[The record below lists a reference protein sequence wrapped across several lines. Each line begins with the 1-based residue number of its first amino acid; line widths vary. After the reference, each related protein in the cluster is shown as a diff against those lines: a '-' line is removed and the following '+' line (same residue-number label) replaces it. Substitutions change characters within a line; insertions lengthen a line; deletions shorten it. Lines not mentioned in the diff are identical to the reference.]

1 MSAENLKITPAPA
14 ARRPGSIL
22 VVDDDAAK
30 RYVVSRIL
38 RAAGFEIVE
47 AEDAT
52 SALALARSNPD
63 LLILDVKLPDGSGH
77 DVCRELKSRPATASI
92 LVLQVSSS
100 FATGLDRVAGLESG
114 ADAYLTHP
122 IEPQELIATVR
133 ALLRIRRAE
142 QERSELFAREQ
153 AARQEAD
160 RANRL
165 KDEFLATISHELRT
179 PLNAIL
185 GWVQL
190 LRAGRLDADG
200 RARALETIERNARAQ
215 SELIEDLLDMS
226 RIISGKMNLAVK
238 NVDLGSVIGEAVE
251 AVRLAADAKA
261 IQLSAEADLT
271 LGKVKGDPTRLQQVV
286 WNLLANAIKFTPRGG
301 RVMVKATRT
310 NGHAEILVSDN
321 GRGIPPEFLPH
332 VFERFRQAESSTR
345 RAQGGIG
352 LGLAIVRQLVESH
365 GGTVRAESEGI
376 DCGATFIVSL
386 PRDAVISS
394 TVLAESDEPPR
405 ATPPRPVSLAR
416 PALNGIK
423 VLVVDDDR
431 DARELT
437 ATVLRHASA
446 DVWEADSAEAALRA
460 LERVQPDVILC
471 DIAMPD
477 RDGFDLIA
485 AIQALPPPQRDI
497 PMAALT
503 AYAKSE
509 DRNRVLDAG
518 FRAHLA
524 KPLDPAD
531 IAAVVA
537 ELAGAAV
544 PSDDDGPG

>member
-1 MSAENLKITPAPA
+1 MTTSINSTTNGE
-14 ARRPGSIL
+14 RPGSIL

-77 DVCRELKSRPATASI
+77 DVCRELKSRPSTAAI

-100 FATGLDRVAGLESG
+100 FAIGLDRVAGLESG

-122 IEPQELIATVR
+122 IEPQELIATVH

-190 LRAGRLDADG
+190 LRTGRLDADA
-200 RARALETIERNARAQ
+200 RDRALETIERNARAQ

-226 RIISGKMNLAVK
+226 RIISGKLNLDVK
-238 NVDLGSVIGEAVE
+238 DVDLGRVIGEAIE

-261 IQLSAEADLT
+261 IHLSAEADAS
-271 LGKVKGDPTRLQQVV
+271 LGTVRGDPTRLQQVV

-301 RVMVKATRT
+301 RVTVKATRA
-310 NGHAEILVSDN
+310 NGNAEILVSDN
-321 GRGIPPEFLPH
+321 GRGIPPEFLPY

-365 GGTVRAESEGI
+365 GGTVRAESEGT
-376 DCGATFIVSL
+376 DRGATFIVSL
-386 PRDAVISS
+386 PRDAVIASVAAANGEG
-394 TVLAESDEPPR
+394 TPR
-405 ATPPRPVSLAR
+405 ATPPRPLFSANLSLT
-416 PALNGIK
+416 GIK
-423 VLVVDDDR
+423 VLVVDDER
-431 DARELT
+431 DAREFT
-437 ATVLRHASA
+437 ATVLRHAGA
-446 DVWEADSAEAALRA
+446 NVTEADSADAALRA
-460 LERVQPDVILC
+460 LNQIDQIAPDVILC

-485 AIQALPPPQRDI
+485 AIQALPPPRRDI

-531 IAAVVA
+531 ITAVVA
-537 ELAGAAV
+537 ELARGPV
-544 PSDDDGPG
+544 TSRGGPG

>member
-1 MSAENLKITPAPA
+1 MVSDKL
-14 ARRPGSIL
+14 GSIL
-22 VVDDDAAK
+22 VVDDDPAK
-30 RYVVSRIL
+30 RYIVSRVL
-38 RAAGFEIVE
+38 RGAGFEIVE

-77 DVCRELKSRPATASI
+77 DVCRELKSQPSTASI

-142 QERSELFAREQ
+142 QERSDLFAREQ

-165 KDEFLATISHELRT
+165 KDEFPATISHELRT

-190 LRAGRLDADG
+190 LRTGRLDADA
-200 RARALETIERNARAQ
+200 RERALETIERNARAQ

-238 NVDLGSVIGEAVE
+238 DVDLASVIGEAVE
-251 AVRLAADAKA
+251 AVRLAAEAKA
-261 IQLSAEADLT
+261 IQLIAEADPT
-271 LGKVKGDPTRLQQVV
+271 LGKVRGDPTRLQQVV

-301 RVMVKATRT
+301 RVTVTART
-310 NGHAEILVSDN
+310 NGHAEIQVSDN

-376 DCGATFIVSL
+376 DRGAAFIVCL
-386 PRDAVISS
+386 PRDAIISS
-394 TVLAESDEPPR
+394 AVLAESEGTPR
-405 ATPPRPVSLAR
+405 ATPPRPVSLAQ
-416 PALNGIK
+416 PALHGIK
-423 VLVVDDDR
+423 VLVVD
-431 DARELT
+431 T
-437 ATVLRHASA
+437 TSATRAS
-446 DVWEADSAEAALRA
+446 S
-460 LERVQPDVILC
+460 
-471 DIAMPD
+471 
-477 RDGFDLIA
+477 
-485 AIQALPPPQRDI
+485 PPPCCATPPPTSGR
-497 PMAALT
+497 PT
-503 AYAKSE
+503 
-509 DRNRVLDAG
+509 
-518 FRAHLA
+518 
-524 KPLDPAD
+524 PLMPRC
-531 IAAVVA
+531 
-537 ELAGAAV
+537 ERSSG
-544 PSDDDGPG
+544 

>member
-1 MSAENLKITPAPA
+1 MTTSINSTTNGE
-14 ARRPGSIL
+14 RPGSIL

-30 RYVVSRIL
+30 RYIVSRIL

-77 DVCRELKSRPATASI
+77 DVCRELKSHPATASI

-190 LRAGRLDADG
+190 LRSGRLDPEARD
-200 RARALETIERNARAQ
+200 RALETIERNARAQ
-215 SELIEDLLDMS
+215 SELVEDLLDMS
-226 RIISGKMNLAVK
+226 RIISGKLNLDVK
-238 NVDLGSVIGEAVE
+238 DVDLARVIGEAVE
-251 AVRLAADAKA
+251 AVRLAADPKA
-261 IQLSAEADLT
+261 IHLSAEADPS
-271 LGKVKGDPTRLQQVV
+271 LGRVRGDPTRLQQVV

-301 RVMVKATRT
+301 RVTVKATRA
-310 NGHAEILVSDN
+310 NGNAEILVSDN
-321 GRGIPPEFLPH
+321 GRGIPPEFLPY

-365 GGTVRAESEGI
+365 GGTVRAESEGT
-376 DCGATFIVSL
+376 DRGATFIVSL
-386 PRDAVISS
+386 PRDAVIASVAAANGEG
-394 TVLAESDEPPR
+394 TPR
-405 ATPPRPVSLAR
+405 ATPPRPLFSANLSLT
-416 PALNGIK
+416 GIK
-423 VLVVDDDR
+423 VLVVDDER
-431 DARELT
+431 DAREFT
-437 ATVLRHASA
+437 ATVLRHAGA
-446 DVWEADSAEAALRA
+446 NVTEADSADAALRA
-460 LERVQPDVILC
+460 LNQIDQIAPDVILC

-485 AIQALPPPQRDI
+485 AIQELPPPRRDI

-531 IAAVVA
+531 ITAVVA
-537 ELAGAAV
+537 ELARGPV
-544 PSDDDGPG
+544 TSRGGPG

>member
-1 MSAENLKITPAPA
+1 MSPPVAPPSPTTG
-14 ARRPGSIL
+14 RPGSIL
-22 VVDDDAAK
+22 VVDDDDAK
-30 RYVVSRIL
+30 RYIVSRIL

-63 LLILDVKLPDGSGH
+63 LLVLDVKLPDGSGH

-100 FATGLDRVAGLESG
+100 FATGPDRVAGLESG

-122 IEPQELIATVR
+122 IEPQELIATVH

-142 QERSELFAREQ
+142 QGRSELFAREQ

-190 LRAGRLDADG
+190 LRTGRLDAEA
-200 RARALETIERNARAQ
+200 RERALETIERNARAQ

-226 RIISGKMNLAVK
+226 RIISGKLNLDVRDVNLA
-238 NVDLGSVIGEAVE
+238 SVINEAFE
-251 AVRLAADAKA
+251 AVRLAADAKM
-261 IQLSAEADLT
+261 IQLTAETDPT
-271 LGKVKGDPTRLQQVV
+271 LGRVRGDPTRLQQVV

-301 RVMVKATRT
+301 WVIVKATRT
-310 NGHAEILVSDN
+310 NGHVEILVSDN

-365 GGTVRAESEGI
+365 GGTVRAESEGT
-376 DCGATFIVSL
+376 DRGATFIVSL
-386 PRDAVISS
+386 PLEAVIAASAS
-394 TVLAESDEPPR
+394 PENEGPPR
-405 ATPPRPVSLAR
+405 ATPPRPLATSRPSLQ
-416 PALNGIK
+416 GIK
-423 VLVVDDDR
+423 VLVVDDER
-431 DARELT
+431 DAREFT

-446 DVWEADSAEAALRA
+446 EVEEAESADAALRT
-460 LERVQPDVILC
+460 LEQFVPAVILC

-477 RDGFDLIA
+477 RDGFDLVA
-485 AIQALPPPQRDI
+485 AIQRLPDPWRDI
-497 PMAALT
+497 PIAALT

-509 DRNRVLDAG
+509 DRNRVLGAG

-537 ELAGAAV
+537 ELARAAV
-544 PSDDDGPG
+544 MSRDGRE

>member
-1 MSAENLKITPAPA
+1 MTREDVNSATATAVE
-14 ARRPGSIL
+14 RPGSIL

-30 RYVVSRIL
+30 RYIVSRIL

-122 IEPQELIATVR
+122 IEPQELIATVH

-190 LRAGRLDADG
+190 LRTGRLDADA
-200 RARALETIERNARAQ
+200 RERALETIERNARAQ

-238 NVDLGSVIGEAVE
+238 DVDLASVISEAVE
-251 AVRLAADAKA
+251 AVRLAADAKS
-261 IQLSAEADLT
+261 IELTAEADPA

-301 RVMVKATRT
+301 RVTVKART
-310 NGHAEILVSDN
+310 NGHAEIQVSDN
-321 GRGIPPEFLPH
+321 GRGIPSEFLPH

-376 DCGATFIVSL
+376 DRGATFIVSL

-394 TVLAESDEPPR
+394 SMMAESDRTPR
-405 ATPPRPVSLAR
+405 ATPPRPVSLAHQ
-416 PALNGIK
+416 ALNGIK
-423 VLVVDDDR
+423 VLVVDDER
-431 DARELT
+431 DAREFT
-437 ATVLRHASA
+437 ATVLRHARA
-446 DVWEADSAEAALRA
+446 DVWEADSADAALRA
-460 LERVQPDVILC
+460 IERMLPDVILC
-471 DIAMPD
+471 DVAMPD

-485 AIQALPPPQRDI
+485 TIQGLPPPGRDI
-497 PMAALT
+497 PVAALT

-509 DRNRVLDAG
+509 DRNRVLQAG

-537 ELAGAAV
+537 ELAHGAVRSRDA
-544 PSDDDGPG
+544 SG

>member
-1 MSAENLKITPAPA
+1 MTPTSSNAGSPGA
-14 ARRPGSIL
+14 ATRSGSIL
-22 VVDDDAAK
+22 VVDDDTAK
-30 RYVVSRIL
+30 RYIVSRIL

-122 IEPQELIATVR
+122 IEPQELLATVH

-190 LRAGRLDADG
+190 LRTGRLDTDA
-200 RARALETIERNARAQ
+200 RERALETIERNARAQ

-226 RIISGKMNLAVK
+226 RIISGKLNLDVK
-238 NVDLGSVIGEAVE
+238 DVDLERVIGEAVD

-261 IQLSAEADLT
+261 IHLSAETDPT
-271 LGKVKGDPTRLQQVV
+271 LGRVRGDPTRLQQVV

-301 RVMVKATRT
+301 RVRVRAARA
-310 NGHAEILVSDN
+310 NGNAEIQVSDD

-365 GGTVRAESEGI
+365 GGTVRAESDGT
-376 DCGATFIVSL
+376 DHGATFIVSL
-386 PRDAVISS
+386 PRDAVIASS
-394 TVLAESDEPPR
+394 FRAETEGTPR
-405 ATPPRPVSLAR
+405 ATPPRPLASTRSSLA
-416 PALNGIK
+416 GIK
-423 VLVVDDDR
+423 VLVVDDER
-431 DARELT
+431 DAREFT
-437 ATVLRHASA
+437 ATVLRHAGA
-446 DVWEADSAEAALRA
+446 NVAEADSAEAALRA
-460 LERVQPDVILC
+460 LDQMAPDAILC
-471 DIAMPD
+471 DIAMPG

-485 AIQALPPPQRDI
+485 AIRELPPPRCDI
-497 PMAALT
+497 PIAALT

-524 KPLDPAD
+524 KPLDPID
-531 IAAVVA
+531 ITSVVA
-537 ELAGAAV
+537 ELAHAPV
-544 PSDDDGPG
+544 TSRDGPE

>member
-1 MSAENLKITPAPA
+1 MTADNLRSETVA
-14 ARRPGSIL
+14 AADRPGSIL

-30 RYVVSRIL
+30 RYIVSRIL

-47 AEDAT
+47 AEDAM

-63 LLILDVKLPDGSGH
+63 LLILDVRLPDGSGH
-77 DVCRELKSRPATASI
+77 DVCRELKSRPATSSI

-122 IEPQELIATVR
+122 IEPQELIATVH

-190 LRAGRLDADG
+190 LRTGRLDTDARD
-200 RARALETIERNARAQ
+200 RALETIERNARAQ

-238 NVDLGSVIGEAVE
+238 DVNLANVIGEAVE

-261 IQLSAEADLT
+261 IQLTAEADPT
-271 LGKVKGDPTRLQQVV
+271 LGRVKGDPTRLQQVV

-301 RVMVKATRT
+301 RVTVKATRI
-310 NGHAEILVSDN
+310 NGHTEIQVSDN
-321 GRGIPPEFLPH
+321 GHGIPLEFLPH

-376 DCGATFIVSL
+376 DRGATFIVSL
-386 PRDAVISS
+386 PRDAVISPAAL
-394 TVLAESDEPPR
+394 VESEGTPR
-405 ATPPRPVSLAR
+405 ATPPRPVSLAPR
-416 PALNGIK
+416 ALNGIK
-423 VLVVDDDR
+423 VLVVDDER
-431 DARELT
+431 DAREFT

-446 DVWEADSAEAALRA
+446 DVWEADSADAALRA
-460 LERVQPDVILC
+460 LERVLPDVILC

-485 AIQALPPPQRDI
+485 AIQALPPPHRDV

-509 DRNRVLDAG
+509 DRHRVLDAG

-537 ELAGAAV
+537 ELAQVGV
-544 PSDDDGPG
+544 TSPGGPG

>member
-1 MSAENLKITPAPA
+1 MTTSNGTSTSTAE
-14 ARRPGSIL
+14 RPGSIL
-22 VVDDDAAK
+22 VVDDDDAK
-30 RYVVSRIL
+30 RYIVSRVL
-38 RAAGFEIVE
+38 RAAGFEVVE

-77 DVCRELKSRPATASI
+77 DVCRELKSQPSTASI

-100 FATGLDRVAGLESG
+100 FATGPDRVAGLESG

-160 RANRL
+160 RANRM
-165 KDEFLATISHELRT
+165 KDEFLATLSHELRT

-190 LRAGRLDADG
+190 LRSGRLDPEA
-200 RARALETIERNARAQ
+200 RERALETIERNARAQ
-215 SELIEDLLDMS
+215 SELVEDLLDMS
-226 RIISGKMNLAVK
+226 RIISGKLKLDVK
-238 NVDLGSVIGEAVE
+238 DVDLGRVIGEAIE

-261 IQLSAEADLT
+261 IQLTTEADPT
-271 LGKVKGDPTRLQQVV
+271 LGTVRGDPTRLQQVV

-301 RVMVKATRT
+301 RVMVRATRT
-310 NGHAEILVSDN
+310 DGHAEILVSDN

-376 DCGATFIVSL
+376 DRGATFIVSM
-386 PRDAVISS
+386 PRDAVIAPSAR
-394 TVLAESDEPPR
+394 VESDGPAR
-405 ATPPRPVSLAR
+405 ATPPRPLASASPSLI
-416 PALNGIK
+416 GIK
-423 VLVVDDDR
+423 VLVVDDER
-431 DARELT
+431 DAREFT
-437 ATVLRHASA
+437 ATVLRHAGA
-446 DVWEADSAEAALRA
+446 DVAEADSAEAALRV
-460 LERVQPDVILC
+460 LGQIVPDVILC

-485 AIQALPPPQRDI
+485 DIKQLAPPGRDI

-531 IAAVVA
+531 ITAVVA
-537 ELAGAAV
+537 ELARAPV
-544 PSDDDGPG
+544 TSRDGRE

>member
-1 MSAENLKITPAPA
+1 MTANNVSATAGTQRA
-14 ARRPGSIL
+14 GTIL

-30 RYVVSRIL
+30 RYIVSRIL

-47 AEDAT
+47 GEDAT

-63 LLILDVKLPDGSGH
+63 LLILDVRLPDGSGH
-77 DVCRELKSRPATASI
+77 DVCRELKSRPETASI

-100 FATGLDRVAGLESG
+100 FSTGLDRVAGLESG

-122 IEPQELIATVR
+122 IEPQELLATVR

-153 AARQEAD
+153 AARHEAD

-190 LRAGRLDADG
+190 LRTGRLDTDA
-200 RARALETIERNARAQ
+200 RERALETIERNARAQ

-226 RIISGKMNLAVK
+226 RIISGKLILTVKDVNLA
-238 NVDLGSVIGEAVE
+238 SVIGEAIE
-251 AVRLAADAKA
+251 AVRLAADGKA
-261 IQLSAEADLT
+261 IQLTTEADPT

-301 RVMVKATRT
+301 RVTVKATRT
-310 NGHAEILVSDN
+310 NGHAEIRVSDN

-365 GGTVRAESEGI
+365 GGTVRAESEGV
-376 DCGATFIVSL
+376 DRGATFIVSL

-394 TVLAESDEPPR
+394 SVQADSEGTPR
-405 ATPPRPVSLAR
+405 ATPPRPVSLAHQS
-416 PALNGIK
+416 LHGIK
-423 VLVVDDDR
+423 VLVVDDER
-431 DARELT
+431 DAREFT
-437 ATVLRHASA
+437 ATVLRHANA
-446 DVWEADSAEAALRA
+446 DVVEADSADAALRA
-460 LERVQPDVILC
+460 LERMTPDAILC

-485 AIQALPPPQRDI
+485 AIRRLPPPHRDI

-509 DRNRVLDAG
+509 DRHRVLDAG

-537 ELAGAAV
+537 ELARAAV
-544 PSDDDGPG
+544 KSPDGRG

>member
-1 MSAENLKITPAPA
+1 MTASNEHHPSTSGPL
-14 ARRPGSIL
+14 GSIL

-77 DVCRELKSRPATASI
+77 DVCRELKSRPETASI

-100 FATGLDRVAGLESG
+100 CATGPDRVAGLESG

-122 IEPQELIATVR
+122 IEAQELIATVR

-190 LRAGRLDADG
+190 LRGGRLDPEA
-200 RARALETIERNARAQ
+200 RERALETIERNARAQ
-215 SELIEDLLDMS
+215 SELVEDLLDMS
-226 RIISGKMNLAVK
+226 RIISGKLNLDVSD
-238 NVDLGSVIGEAVE
+238 VDLGRVIGEAVE

-261 IQLSAEADLT
+261 IHLSAEADPS
-271 LGKVKGDPTRLQQVV
+271 LGRVRGDPTRLQQVV

-301 RVMVKATRT
+301 RVSVRATRT
-310 NGHAEILVSDN
+310 NGNAEILVSDN
-321 GRGIPPEFLPH
+321 GRGIPSEFLPH

-365 GGTVRAESEGI
+365 GGTVRAESEGT
-376 DCGATFIVSL
+376 DRGATFIVSL
-386 PRDAVISS
+386 PRDAVITSR
-394 TVLAESDEPPR
+394 VRAESEGPPR
-405 ATPPRPVSLAR
+405 ATPPRPLASANPSLA
-416 PALNGIK
+416 GIK
-423 VLVVDDDR
+423 VLVVDDER
-431 DARELT
+431 DAREFT
-437 ATVLRHASA
+437 ATVLRHAGA
-446 DVWEADSAEAALRA
+446 DVAEADSAEAALHA
-460 LERVQPDVILC
+460 LGEIVPDVILC

-485 AIQALPPPQRDI
+485 AIRQLPPPRRDI

-518 FRAHLA
+518 FRVHLA

-531 IAAVVA
+531 ITAVVG
-537 ELAGAAV
+537 ELAR
-544 PSDDDGPG
+544 GPVTSRVGPE

>member
-1 MSAENLKITPAPA
+1 VSASIHNPPAAPA
-14 ARRPGSIL
+14 RAGSIL

-30 RYVVSRIL
+30 RYIVSRIL

-77 DVCRELKSRPATASI
+77 DVCRELKSRPSTASI

-122 IEPQELIATVR
+122 IEPQELIATVH

-190 LRAGRLDADG
+190 LRTGRLDADA
-200 RARALETIERNARAQ
+200 RERALETIERNARAQ

-226 RIISGKMNLAVK
+226 RIISGKLNLDVQDVNLA
-238 NVDLGSVIGEAVE
+238 NVIGEAIE
-251 AVRLAADAKA
+251 AVGLAAEAKA
-261 IQLSAEADLT
+261 IQLTAETDPS
-271 LGKVKGDPTRLQQVV
+271 LGTVRGDPTRLQQVV

-301 RVMVKATRT
+301 RVTVNALRI

-365 GGTVRAESEGI
+365 GGTVRAESEGV
-376 DCGATFIVSL
+376 DRGATFIVSL
-386 PRDAVISS
+386 PRDAVIAASMR
-394 TVLAESDEPPR
+394 ADNEGPPR
-405 ATPPRPVSLAR
+405 ATPPRPLVSGTPSLH
-416 PALNGIK
+416 GIR
-423 VLVVDDDR
+423 VLVVDDER
-431 DARELT
+431 DAREFT
-437 ATVLRHASA
+437 ATVLRHAAA
-446 DVWEADSAEAALRA
+446 DVSEAESVDAGLSAI
-460 LERVQPDVILC
+460 ERSAPDVILC
-471 DIAMPD
+471 DIAMPN
-477 RDGFDLIA
+477 RDGFDFIA
-485 AIQALPPPQRDI
+485 ALRRLPSPRRDI
-497 PMAALT
+497 PVAALT

-509 DRNRVLDAG
+509 DRNRVLSAG
-518 FRAHLA
+518 FHAHLA

-537 ELAGAAV
+537 ELAQAAGV
-544 PSDDDGPG
+544 R